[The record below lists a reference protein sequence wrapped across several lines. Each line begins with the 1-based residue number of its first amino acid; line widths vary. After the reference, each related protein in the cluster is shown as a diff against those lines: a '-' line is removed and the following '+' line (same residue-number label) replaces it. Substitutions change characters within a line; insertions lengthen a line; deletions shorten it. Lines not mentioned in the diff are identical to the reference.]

1 MKRFLFLTIFY
12 LLITFLCPSCSQSML
27 NDWSFKKHR
36 QYVKQAETITYD
48 NIGFEIERDFYIDGI
63 KSYTHKYNINM
74 IKNDK
79 QYLIYCNM
87 DSIFCFKL
95 TNKQMKYIDHVNCEL
110 SMFDDVRNKNSFYN
124 QVGIDDILSKTFTD
138 IPYYIHYLE
147 KIKVPIGCFFL
158 ISSRKDTIIDSRNYI
173 IYKGYHDG
181 YIYNDSTEHFDNYVR
196 TDIYNIIN
204 SETKLLEY
212 AYSTKNIDSCKYEIY
227 TYIRNICFDKSAG
240 CYEVLFDD
248 KLYPSYSFHNEKNPP
263 YSRTSSDDIINE
275 ELFNYPL
282 ISLQNDTVKFCND
295 NEWILIYLWSLNC
308 EPCIKQL
315 YEFGREKDSLGSHVL
330 NDYGIKIYA
339 VNYSSNNLSLIN
351 KIADKTNSTDIMY
364 SAKGLG
370 NCIRIPSLGYYYLI
384 SPDKNV
390 VFKDYKLGD
399 YSELLKAKEEYEKKN
414 K

>member
-1 MKRFLFLTIFY
+1 M
-12 LLITFLCPSCSQSML
+12 CPSYSQSIL

-36 QYVKQAETITYD
+36 QYVKQAEAITYD
-48 NIGFEIERDFYIDGI
+48 NIAFEIERDFYIDGI

-138 IPYYIHYLE
+138 IPYYVHYLE

-181 YIYNDSTEHFDNYVR
+181 YIYDDSTEHFDNYVR

-227 TYIRNICFDKSAG
+227 TYIRNICFDKSVG
-240 CYEVLFDD
+240 CYEALFDD

-263 YSRTSSDDIINE
+263 YSRISSDDIINE

-295 NEWILIYLWSLNC
+295 NEWTLIYLWSLNC

-315 YEFGREKDSLGSHVL
+315 YEFGCAKDSLGSHVL

-351 KIADKTNSTDIMY
+351 KIADKTNAEDIIY
-364 SAKGLG
+364 SAKGL
-370 NCIRIPSLGYYYLI
+370 NAHLNIPYLGYYYLI
-384 SPDKNV
+384 SPDKKV

-399 YSELLKAKEEYEKKN
+399 YSELLKAKEEYERN

>member
-12 LLITFLCPSCSQSML
+12 LLITFLCPSYSQSIL

-36 QYVKQAETITYD
+36 QYVKQAEAITYD
-48 NIGFEIERDFYIDGI
+48 NIAFEIERDFYIDGI

-138 IPYYIHYLE
+138 IPYYVHYLE

-181 YIYNDSTEHFDNYVR
+181 YIYDDSTEHFDNYVR

-227 TYIRNICFDKSAG
+227 TYIRNICFDKSVG
-240 CYEVLFDD
+240 CYEALFDD

-263 YSRTSSDDIINE
+263 YSRISSDDIINE

-295 NEWILIYLWSLNC
+295 NEWTLIYLWSLNC

-315 YEFGREKDSLGSHVL
+315 YEFGCEKDSLGSHVL

-351 KIADKTNSTDIMY
+351 KIADKTNAEDIIY
-364 SAKGLG
+364 SAKGL
-370 NCIRIPSLGYYYLI
+370 NAHLNIPYLGYYYLI
-384 SPDKNV
+384 SPDKKV

-399 YSELLKAKEEYEKKN
+399 YSELLKAKEEYERN

>member
-1 MKRFLFLTIFY
+1 M
-12 LLITFLCPSCSQSML
+12 CPSYSQSIL

-36 QYVKQAETITYD
+36 QYVKQAEAITYD
-48 NIGFEIERDFYIDGI
+48 NIAFEIERDFYIDGI

-110 SMFDDVRNKNSFYN
+110 SMFDDVKNKNSFYN

-138 IPYYIHYLE
+138 IPYYVHYLE

-181 YIYNDSTEHFDNYVR
+181 YIYDDSTEHFDNYVR

-227 TYIRNICFDKSAG
+227 TYIRNICFDKSVG
-240 CYEVLFDD
+240 CYEALFDD

-263 YSRTSSDDIINE
+263 YSRISSDDIINE

-295 NEWILIYLWSLNC
+295 NEWTLIYLWSLNC

-315 YEFGREKDSLGSHVL
+315 YEFGCAKDSLGSHVL

-351 KIADKTNSTDIMY
+351 KIADKTNAEDIIY
-364 SAKGLG
+364 SAKGL
-370 NCIRIPSLGYYYLI
+370 NAHLNIPYLGYYYLI
-384 SPDKNV
+384 SPDKKV

-399 YSELLKAKEEYEKKN
+399 YSELLKAKEEYERN

>member
-1 MKRFLFLTIFY
+1 M
-12 LLITFLCPSCSQSML
+12 CPSYSQSIL

-36 QYVKQAETITYD
+36 QYVKQAEAITYD
-48 NIGFEIERDFYIDGI
+48 NIAFEIERDFYINGI

-110 SMFDDVRNKNSFYN
+110 SMFDDVKNKNSFYN

-138 IPYYIHYLE
+138 IPYYVHYLE

-181 YIYNDSTEHFDNYVR
+181 YIYDDSTEHFDNYVR

-227 TYIRNICFDKSAG
+227 TYIRNICFDKSVG
-240 CYEVLFDD
+240 CYEALFDD

-263 YSRTSSDDIINE
+263 YSRISSDDIINE

-295 NEWILIYLWSLNC
+295 NEWTLIYLWSLNC

-315 YEFGREKDSLGSHVL
+315 YEFGCEKDSLGSHVL

-351 KIADKTNSTDIMY
+351 KIADKTNAEDIIY
-364 SAKGLG
+364 SAKGL
-370 NCIRIPSLGYYYLI
+370 NAHLNIPYLGYYYLI
-384 SPDKNV
+384 SPDKKV

-399 YSELLKAKEEYEKKN
+399 YSELLKAKEEYENEN

>member
-1 MKRFLFLTIFY
+1 
-12 LLITFLCPSCSQSML
+12 ML

-227 TYIRNICFDKSAG
+227 TYIRNICFDKSVG
-240 CYEVLFDD
+240 CYEVFFDD

-351 KIADKTNSTDIMY
+351 KIAEKTNSTDIMY